1 MTRTGR
7 CAIPA
12 LPCPDATERPSPA
25 ATGTGAVSGEGA
37 GPSSST
43 GASTTR
49 SSDSGPCPTERFAAA
64 PARRPHGA
72 AAAAGPS
79 PRSSRWTGSGNCVRP
94 IARLSC
100 APRSERAPACS
111 TGARAPADCGAT
123 VKKTAPPNRRSTPP
137 ASEESRRAPALWR
150 TAQTLVVYRVRSEH
164 VRGLA
169 LYPPGC
175 TVVDAV
181 TGDVHDDLPELGG
194 RGAVPV
200 VRGVGTG
207 GRGIAGGPLPHGH
220 PHRRALGMIQA
231 LRAAGAAHGSHCE
244 RQPLRAAN
252 IAWRRHR
259 VARAPP
265 GGAAPR
271 NVERSGDM
279 PVRQGAVRAGAQD
292 LRLRWWR
299 PT

>member
-1 MTRTGR
+1 MTRASR

-12 LPCPDATERPSPA
+12 VPCPDAAERPSPA

-150 TAQTLVVYRVRSEH
+150 TAQTLVVYRVRP
-164 VRGLA
+164 A
-169 LYPPGC
+169 LW
-175 TVVDAV
+175 
-181 TGDVHDDLPELGG
+181 
-194 RGAVPV
+194 R
-200 VRGVGTG
+200 
-207 GRGIAGGPLPHGH
+207 
-220 PHRRALGMIQA
+220 
-231 LRAAGAAHGSHCE
+231 
-244 RQPLRAAN
+244 RQPLRGL
-252 IAWRRHR
+252 
-259 VARAPP
+259 RAQVP
-265 GGAAPR
+265 GALRTRA
-271 NVERSGDM
+271 
-279 PVRQGAVRAGAQD
+279 RAGAVPA
-292 LRLRWWR
+292 RLHGRRRR
-299 PT
+299 PRRNPSFQSWEDAVLFLSFEGLALEDVELLADRSPMATLTAAPWE